1 MVIGIILI
9 IDASPRQIKI
19 TKFFLTSKPTGN
31 TDIIKTKNKKRRSF
45 RFPGVNAIIM

>member
-19 TKFFLTSKPTGN
+19 TKFFFNIETNRKYGYY
-31 TDIIKTKNKKRRSF
+31 KNKE
-45 RFPGVNAIIM
+45 